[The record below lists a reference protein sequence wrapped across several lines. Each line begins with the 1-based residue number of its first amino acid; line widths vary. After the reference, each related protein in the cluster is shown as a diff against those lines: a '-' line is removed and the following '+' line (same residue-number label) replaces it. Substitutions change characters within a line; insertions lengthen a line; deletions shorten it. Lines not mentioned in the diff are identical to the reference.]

1 MRYFF
6 ILFLLLTFSCNEK
19 NKFELESSVLSN
31 INSTYYKD
39 SILTKKVYLVTG
51 LDGCGA
57 CLEYT
62 VKFIENKIKDDN
74 MAFVISGKS
83 RVQLKSKFKIQ
94 TINHKNFLFD
104 TSQIALRKGLVEM
117 AHPKVFLCKSG
128 KVYDMKEIDYI
139 NADSVF
145 KYVEDFIT
153 K

>member
-1 MRYFF
+1 MKYS
-6 ILFLLLTFSCNEK
+6 LFLFLFLIFSCNKK
-19 NKFELESSVLSN
+19 NKFEYESSVLSK
-31 INSTYYKD
+31 INSIYYKD

-62 VKFIENKIKDDN
+62 VKFIENKIKDPN
-74 MAFVISGKS
+74 MAFIISGKS

-94 TINHKNFLFD
+94 TIENDNFLFD

-117 AHPKVFLCKSG
+117 AHPRVFLCKSG
-128 KVYDMKEIDYI
+128 KVYDVKEIDYI

-145 KYVEDFIT
+145 TYVKDFI
-153 K
+153 KK